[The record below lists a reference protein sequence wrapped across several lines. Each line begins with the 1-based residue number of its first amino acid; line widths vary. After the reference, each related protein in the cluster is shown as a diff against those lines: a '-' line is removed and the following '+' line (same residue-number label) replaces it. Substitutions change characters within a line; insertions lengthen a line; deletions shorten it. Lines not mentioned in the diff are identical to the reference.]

1 MAVYQTLSLYEFEQ
15 EFRDFGRDYYSK
27 EAYSYLYDL
36 LDSDNAE
43 LDVIS
48 VCCDW
53 TESDTDELWDN
64 YGYMVGGGELT
75 DDGLDALIEELQA
88 RTTVV
93 RLQNSAFLIASF

>member
-1 MAVYQTLSLYEFEQ
+1 MAVFKILSPCEFEQ

-27 EAYSYLYDL
+27 EAYSFLYDL
-36 LDSDNAE
+36 LDSENAE

-53 TESDTDELWDN
+53 TESDANELWGD

-75 DDGLDALIEELQA
+75 DDGLSALIDALEA

-93 RLQNSAFLIASF
+93 RLGNSHYLIASF